1 MEVHPPHGPI
11 HGWQDFL
18 IHLLTI
24 TIGLLIALTLQG
36 VVEWIHHRHL
46 VHEARVS
53 ISREMTEN
61 HKLLATDLAS
71 IQQDET
77 RILADIKTLVALRNG
92 GKLERGSLEYHIQWS
107 SFDDSAWRAA
117 ETTGAFSYMDYQ
129 TAQALAEIYDQQR
142 LISSRGV
149 QIFDA
154 QSRAVSPV
162 FITGDPNQMSKEE
175 TQLTLQRS
183 ADLLLDLRALE
194 QLLTQFDVQL
204 SNELKKE
211 EHLVQ
216 PSPAK

>member
-1 MEVHPPHGPI
+1 MDVHPPHGRI
-11 HGWQDFL
+11 HGWQDLL
-18 IHLLTI
+18 IHLVTI

-36 VVEWIHHRHL
+36 AVDSIHHRHL
-46 VHEARVS
+46 VREARAS

-61 HKLLATDLAS
+61 HKLLAADLTR
-71 IQQDET
+71 IQEDET
-77 RILADIKTLVALRNG
+77 RILADIKTLVALRSG
-92 GKLERGSLEYHIQWS
+92 GKLERGSLEYHVQWS

-117 ETTGAFSYMDYQ
+117 ETTGALNYMDYQ
-129 TAQALAEIYDQQR
+129 TARALADIYAQQR

-194 QLLTQFDVQL
+194 RLLTQFDVQL
-204 SNELKKE
+204 SDELKKE
-211 EHLVQ
+211 AERR
-216 PSPAK
+216 

>member
-1 MEVHPPHGPI
+1 MDVHPPHGRI

-18 IHLLTI
+18 VHLLTI

-46 VHEARVS
+46 VHEARAS

-61 HKLLATDLAS
+61 HQLLATDLTR

-77 RILADIKTLVALRNG
+77 RILADIKTLVALRSG
-92 GKLERGSLEYHIQWS
+92 GKLEHGSLEYHVQWS

-117 ETTGAFSYMDYQ
+117 ETTGAFNYMDYQ
-129 TAQALAEIYDQQR
+129 TARALADIYDQQR

-162 FITGDPNQMSKEE
+162 FISGDPNQMSKEE

-204 SNELKKE
+204 SDELKKQAA
-211 EHLVQ
+211 HR
-216 PSPAK
+216 